1 MFGNIVDGLG
11 ALLTLDSFLFMI
23 LGVFLGIIFGAIP
36 GLGVMLAIVIFLPLT
51 FGMNPIAGILLLLGI
66 YCGGTYGGSISAIL
80 INTPGTPASAAT
92 LLDGYPLSQKGQ
104 AKKAL
109 LMALYASVIGGIISA
124 LILLLAAPQL
134 AKVTMFFGP
143 AEYFML
149 AVFGLSI
156 IASVSGDN
164 VIKGLIAGCLGIFIS
179 TIGMDISSG
188 TFRFAFGNI
197 NLANGITLVPALIGL
212 FAFSEVLS
220 KINNKGEVKQT
231 STNEEVALKGE
242 GLKPKEMKRSL
253 GTIFRSSIVGTI
265 IGIIPG
271 TGGGIASFISHD
283 LAKRKSKNPEN
294 YGKGELDGVAAAE
307 SGNNGVT
314 GATLIPLLTLG
325 IPGDGA
331 AAVLL
336 GAFMLNGLLP
346 GTSLFTEHSTTIYAV
361 MVGLVVVN
369 IIMLVQGRFLIN
381 VFAKLAKLP
390 ISILVPFLIL
400 TCTAGAYAE
409 TNTIFNVYIAVT
421 FGLLAYFLMKLG
433 FSPVP
438 LLLGIILGPI
448 AEANLRR
455 ALIISDESFSIFL
468 TRPISVFFIALTIL
482 SIVLAVMNA
491 RKANKNRG

>member
-1 MFGNIVDGLG
+1 MIENIINGSG
-11 ALLTLDSFLFMI
+11 ALFTLDTILFML

-36 GLGVMLAIVIFLPLT
+36 GLGVMLAIVIFLPMT
-51 FGMNPIAGILLLLGI
+51 FGVNPIAGILMLLGI

-80 INTPGTPASAAT
+80 INTPGTPSSAAT
-92 LLDGYPLSQKGQ
+92 LLDGFPLSQQGKS
-104 AKKAL
+104 KKAL
-109 LMALYASVIGGIISA
+109 LMALYASVIAGVISA
-124 LILLLAAPQL
+124 MLLLVAAPQL
-134 AKVTMFFGP
+134 AKITMFFGP

-164 VIKGLIAGCLGIFIS
+164 VFRGLIAGCLGVFIS
-179 TIGMDISSG
+179 TIGMDTASG
-188 TFRFAFGNI
+188 VFRFTFGNI
-197 NLANGITLVPALIGL
+197 NLAGGITLVPALIGL
-212 FAFSEVLS
+212 FAFSEILA
-220 KINNKGEVKQT
+220 KINDKDNSVSGKQMAFT
-231 STNEEVALKGE
+231 GE
-242 GLKPKEMKRSL
+242 GLKGSELTRSM

-283 LAKRKSKNPEN
+283 MAKRKSKNPEN

-307 SGNNGVT
+307 AGNNGVT

-346 GTSLFTEHSTTIYAV
+346 GTSLFTEHATTIYAV
-361 MVGLVVVN
+361 MVGLIVVN
-369 IIMLVQGRFLIN
+369 IIMLLQGRLLIN
-381 VFAKLAKLP
+381 FFAKIANVP
-390 ISILVPFLIL
+390 VTILIPFLIL
-400 TCTAGAYAE
+400 TCTAGAFAE
-409 TNTIFNVYIAVT
+409 TTSVFSVYIAVV
-421 FGLLAYFLMKLG
+421 FGIFAYFLIKLG

-448 AEANLRR
+448 AESNLGR
-455 ALIISDESFSIFL
+455 ALIISEGSLAIFV
-468 TRPISVFFIALTIL
+468 TRPISAAFILLTLL
-482 SIVLAVMNA
+482 SIFLAVHAA
-491 RKANKNRG
+491 RKDKKLKKS

>member
-1 MFGNIVDGLG
+1 VIENIINGSG
-11 ALLTLDSFLFMI
+11 ALFTLDTILFML

-36 GLGVMLAIVIFLPLT
+36 GLGVMLAIVIFLPMT
-51 FGMNPIAGILLLLGI
+51 FGVNPIAGILMLLGI

-80 INTPGTPASAAT
+80 INTPGTPSSAAT
-92 LLDGYPLSQKGQ
+92 LLDGFPLSQQGKS
-104 AKKAL
+104 KKAL
-109 LMALYASVIGGIISA
+109 LMALYASVIAGVISA
-124 LILLLAAPQL
+124 MLLLVAAPQL
-134 AKVTMFFGP
+134 AKITMFFGP

-164 VIKGLIAGCLGIFIS
+164 VFRGLIAGCLGVFIS
-179 TIGMDISSG
+179 TIGMDTASG
-188 TFRFAFGNI
+188 VFRFTFGNI
-197 NLANGITLVPALIGL
+197 NLAGGITLVPALIGL
-212 FAFSEVLS
+212 FAFSEILA
-220 KINNKGEVKQT
+220 KINDKDNSVSGKQMAFT
-231 STNEEVALKGE
+231 GE
-242 GLKPKEMKRSL
+242 GLKGSELTRSM

-283 LAKRKSKNPEN
+283 MAKRKSKNPEN

-307 SGNNGVT
+307 AGNNGVT

-346 GTSLFTEHSTTIYAV
+346 GTSLFTEHATTIYAV
-361 MVGLVVVN
+361 MVGLIVVN
-369 IIMLVQGRFLIN
+369 IIMLLQGRLLIN
-381 VFAKLAKLP
+381 FFAKIANVP
-390 ISILVPFLIL
+390 VTILIPFLIL
-400 TCTAGAYAE
+400 TCTAGAFAE
-409 TNTIFNVYIAVT
+409 TTSVFSVYIAVV
-421 FGLLAYFLMKLG
+421 FGIFAYFLIKLG

-448 AEANLRR
+448 AESNLGR
-455 ALIISDESFSIFL
+455 ALIISEGSLAIFV
-468 TRPISVFFIALTIL
+468 TRPISAAFILLTLL
-482 SIVLAVMNA
+482 SIFLAVHAA
-491 RKANKNRG
+491 RKDKKLKKS

>member
-1 MFGNIVDGLG
+1 MIENIASGLG
-11 ALLTLDSFLFMI
+11 ALFTLETMLFML

-36 GLGVMLAIVIFLPLT
+36 GLGVMLAIVIFLPMT
-51 FGMNPIAGILLLLGI
+51 FGISPIAGILMLLGI

-92 LLDGYPLSQKGQ
+92 LLDGFPLSQQGK

-109 LMALYASVIGGIISA
+109 LMSLYASVIAGIVSA
-124 LILLLAAPQL
+124 LLLLVAAPQL

-143 AEYFML
+143 AEYFTL

-164 VIKGLIAGCLGIFIS
+164 IFRGLIAGCLGIFIS
-179 TIGMDISSG
+179 TIGIDAASG
-188 TFRFAFGNI
+188 VFRFTFGNI
-197 NLANGITLVPALIGL
+197 QLAGGITLVPALIGL
-212 FAFSEVLS
+212 FAFSEILS
-220 KINNKGEVKQT
+220 KMNDKGEKT
-231 STNEEVALKGE
+231 SGRKLEFSGE
-242 GLKPKEMKRSL
+242 GLKGSELTRST
-253 GTIFRSSIVGTI
+253 GTIFRSSLIGTA

-283 LAKRKSKNPEN
+283 LAKRKSKTPEN

-307 SGNNGVT
+307 AGNNGVT

-346 GTSLFTEHSTTIYAV
+346 GTSLFTEHATTIYAV
-361 MVGLVVVN
+361 MLGLILVN
-369 IIMLVQGRFLIN
+369 LVMLLQGRLLIN
-381 VFAKLAKLP
+381 FFAKIANVPVTL
-390 ISILVPFLIL
+390 LVPFLIL
-400 TCTAGAYAE
+400 TCTAGAFAE
-409 TNTIFNVYIAVT
+409 TSSMFSVYIAVC
-421 FGLLAYFLMKLG
+421 FGILGYFLIKLG

-448 AEANLRR
+448 AESNLGR
-455 ALIISDESFSIFL
+455 ALVISEGSMSIFV
-468 TRPISVFFIALTIL
+468 TRPISVLFIALTLL
-482 SIVLAVMNA
+482 SIFLAANAA
-491 RKANKNRG
+491 RKKAKAAAPK

>member
-1 MFGNIVDGLG
+1 MIENIVNGFG
-11 ALLTLDSFLFMI
+11 ALFTLETMLFML

-36 GLGVMLAIVIFLPLT
+36 GLGVMLAIVIFLPMT
-51 FGMNPIAGILLLLGI
+51 FGVDPIAGILMLLGI

-80 INTPGTPASAAT
+80 INTPGTPSSAAT
-92 LLDGYPLSQKGQ
+92 LLDGFPLSQQGKS
-104 AKKAL
+104 KKAL
-109 LMALYASVIGGIISA
+109 LMALYASVIAGVFSA
-124 LILLLAAPQL
+124 VLLLVAAPQL
-134 AKVTMFFGP
+134 AKITMFFGP

-164 VIKGLIAGCLGIFIS
+164 VFRGLIAGCFGIFIS
-179 TIGMDISSG
+179 TIGMDTASG
-188 TFRFAFGNI
+188 VFRFTFGNI
-197 NLANGITLVPALIGL
+197 NLAGGITLIPALIGL
-212 FAFSEVLS
+212 FAFSEILA
-220 KINNKGEVKQT
+220 KINEKGSTASGKQMAFT
-231 STNEEVALKGE
+231 GE
-242 GLKPKEMKRSL
+242 GLKGSELTRSM

-283 LAKRKSKNPEN
+283 MAKRKSKNPEN

-307 SGNNGVT
+307 AGNNGVT

-361 MVGLVVVN
+361 MVGLIVVN
-369 IIMLVQGRFLIN
+369 IIMLIQGRLLIN
-381 VFAKLAKLP
+381 FFAKIASVP
-390 ISILVPFLIL
+390 VTILIPFLIL
-400 TCTAGAYAE
+400 TCTAGAFAE
-409 TNTIFNVYIAVT
+409 TTSMFSVYIAVV
-421 FGLLAYFLMKLG
+421 FGILAYFLIKLG

-448 AEANLRR
+448 AESNLGR
-455 ALIISDESFSIFL
+455 ALVISEGSLAIFV
-468 TRPISVFFIALTIL
+468 TRPISAAFILLTLL
-482 SIVLAVMNA
+482 SIYLAVHAA
-491 RKANKNRG
+491 RKDKRQKKS